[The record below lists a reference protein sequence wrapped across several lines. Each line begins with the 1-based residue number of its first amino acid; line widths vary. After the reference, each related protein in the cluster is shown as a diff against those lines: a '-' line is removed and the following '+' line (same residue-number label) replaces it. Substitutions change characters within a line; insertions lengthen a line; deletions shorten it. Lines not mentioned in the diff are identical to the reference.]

1 MKTEGFQ
8 IMNTDLSILVKKVHE
23 TVTIVSV
30 YVIDLLIASQTL
42 QKVSYMKTVLNE
54 AFEMSDLEEARII
67 VSFKSHKELK

>member
-23 TVTIVSV
+23 TVIIVSV

-42 QKVSYMKTVLNE
+42 QKVSYIKTVLNE